1 MSGLNEVIQKLEAQK
16 AAIDRALEALRA
28 TGTPAAPMGV
38 RKRGRP
44 AKGAPRLTPEG
55 RQRLRD
61 AMKRRWAQKR
71 TAAQARKRRDRR
83 KN

>member
-1 MSGLNEVIQKLEAQK
+1 MSGLNEIIQELEAQR
-16 AAIDRALEALRA
+16 AAIDKALQALRE
-28 TGTPAAPMGV
+28 TGTTAVGV

-44 AKGAPRLTPEG
+44 AKRAPRLTPEG

-71 TAAQARKRRDRR
+71 TAAQARKRPGSR